1 MNRTLNIALCTAA
14 LICAGAPLAVAETIE
29 VTATRL
35 NVRTGPSTRNRIILT
50 AQRGNKFTVLQRS
63 GSWKEVAL
71 FGGKGWLYHPYTRV
85 VAATPPATPPASTT
99 RTEACIVGVVNVR
112 SGPST
117 RYRVVGRLSRGQRVP
132 VLGVSGSWKRITFN
146 GQTAYAFGGYLGQP
160 QGAATPT
167 PTPPPVNPP
176 SRRTSR
182 AGYIQ
187 LPASGFGFVAYSSS
201 SKRWGRPNLIYGME
215 RTARRF
221 KNEGRTRARIRVGNI
236 SRENGGIL
244 PPHISHR
251 YGKDMDVAPLRSDGL
266 ELPVTIYS
274 SRYSRSLNQRVID
287 ILKSEV
293 RARVVLFNDRRVRG
307 VSWYPGHHNHFHFS
321 AR

>member
-14 LICAGAPLAVAETIE
+14 LVCASAPLAVAETIE
-29 VTATRL
+29 VTASRL
-35 NVRTGPSTRNRIILT
+35 NVRTGPSTRNRIIFT
-50 AQRGNKFTVLQRS
+50 AQRGQKYTVTQQR
-63 GSWKEVAL
+63 GSWKEIAL
-71 FGGKGWLYHPYTRV
+71 FAGNKGWLYHPYTRV
-85 VAATPPATPPASTT
+85 VASSPATPPPSST
-99 RTEACIVGVVNVR
+99 RTEACIVGFVNVR

-117 RYRVVGRLSRGQRVP
+117 RYRVVGRLTRGQRVP
-132 VLGVSGSWKRITFN
+132 VTGTSGSWKRITFN
-146 GQTAYAFGGYLGQP
+146 GQTAYAFGRYLGQP
-160 QGAATPT
+160 QGGGA
-167 PTPPPVNPP
+167 TPPPPTRPP

-187 LPASGFGFVAYSSS
+187 LPASGFGFVAYSSA

-251 YGKDMDVAPLRSDGL
+251 AGKDMDVAPLRSDGL

>member
-14 LICAGAPLAVAETIE
+14 LICASAPLAAAETIE
-29 VTATRL
+29 VTASRL
-35 NVRTGPSTRNRIILT
+35 NVRTGPSTRNRIIFT
-50 AQRGNKFTVLQRS
+50 AQRGQKYTVTQQR
-63 GSWKEVAL
+63 GSWKEIAL
-71 FGGKGWLYHPYTRV
+71 FAGNKGWLYHPYTRV
-85 VAATPPATPPASTT
+85 VANSPATPPPSST
-99 RTEACIVGVVNVR
+99 RTEACIVGFVNVR

-117 RYRVVGRLSRGQRVP
+117 RYRVVGRLTRGQRVP
-132 VLGVSGSWKRITFN
+132 VTGTSGSWKRITFN
-146 GQTAYAFGGYLGQP
+146 GQTAYAFGRYLGQP
-160 QGAATPT
+160 RGGA
-167 PTPPPVNPP
+167 TPPPPTRPP

-187 LPASGFGFVAYSSS
+187 LPASGFGFVAYSSA

-251 YGKDMDVAPLRSDGL
+251 AGKDMDVAPLRSDGL

>member
-1 MNRTLNIALCTAA
+1 MNRALNIALCAA
-14 LICAGAPLAVAETIE
+14 AIVCASAPLANAETIE
-29 VTATRL
+29 VTASRL
-35 NVRTGPSTRNRIILT
+35 NVRSGPSTRNRIILT
-50 AQRGNKFTVLQRS
+50 ARRGNRFTVLQRS
-63 GSWKEVAL
+63 GSWKRVRL
-71 FGGKGWLYHPYTRV
+71 SSGSGWLYHPYTRV
-85 VAATPPATPPASTT
+85 VRASAPAQA
-99 RTEACIVGVVNVR
+99 RTEACIVAYVNVR
-112 SGPST
+112 TGPST
-117 RYRVVGRLSRGQRVP
+117 RYRVLGRLTRGQRVR
-132 VLGVSGSWKRITFN
+132 VTGTSGSWKRITFQ
-146 GQTAYAFGGYLGQP
+146 GRTAYAFGRYLGQP
-160 QGAATPT
+160 QGGSPA
-167 PTPPPVNPP
+167 P
-176 SRRTSR
+176 SRTRRASR

-187 LPASGFGFVAYSSS
+187 LPASGTGFVAYSSA

-251 YGKDMDVAPLRSDGL
+251 AGKDLDVAPLRSDGL